1 MTDTSRLRQ
10 IIMDKGLKMSYICE
24 RMGITYSTL
33 RRKIDNESEFT
44 ASEISALGDLLD
56 MSEQVRTAIFFARKG
71 E

>member
-44 ASEISALGDLLD
+44 ASEIAALGDLLD